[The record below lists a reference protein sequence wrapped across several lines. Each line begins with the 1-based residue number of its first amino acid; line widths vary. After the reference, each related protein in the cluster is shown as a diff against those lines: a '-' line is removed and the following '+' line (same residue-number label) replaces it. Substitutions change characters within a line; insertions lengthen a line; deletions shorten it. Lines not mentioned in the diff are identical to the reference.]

1 MESTPLTQTKQDFIS
16 SIPESNQ
23 VTASTLNFVIW
34 PDYMTMEE
42 LRIEIEAKKKVE
54 IIGNK
59 KLQSQKANSSQRAYI
74 QQENQN
80 PNTVSCN
87 LSQQKENEEVPHVN
101 ESHEKKVNEDKAKQN
116 TLNTILNGTASLL
129 KAFVA
134 NQLCKQEENKNSQIV
149 VAPFPAL
156 PKKEQINSLI
166 ELQAKEISTLKSQ
179 LILLEYQQKIR
190 IEKVSKATGIESR
203 LNVQNA
209 KGFLRISE

>member
-101 ESHEKKVNEDKAKQN
+101 ESH
-116 TLNTILNGTASLL
+116 
-129 KAFVA
+129 
-134 NQLCKQEENKNSQIV
+134 
-149 VAPFPAL
+149 
-156 PKKEQINSLI
+156 
-166 ELQAKEISTLKSQ
+166 
-179 LILLEYQQKIR
+179 
-190 IEKVSKATGIESR
+190 
-203 LNVQNA
+203 
-209 KGFLRISE
+209 